1 MKLVRCLTSVALL
14 SVVVACGPKEPPK
27 TPAVASQPPAAFA
40 ESHPR
45 LATQAQEVSDAFG
58 RRDFAKV
65 VDLTYPKLVESFGGR
80 EKMIASMAEEM
91 RQMEAEGVVLLSS
104 SAGAPTQILND
115 SGSIYAVLPTVSKV
129 KAKEGIF
136 QTDGTMIGISADSGA
151 NWTFL
156 DTGGKDPG
164 QLKILLPNA
173 ADKLNLPP
181 DKPPVKI
188 SGNARPGTNPVGALG

>member
-14 SVVVACGPKEPPK
+14 SVVVACAQREPPK
-27 TPAVASQPPAAFA
+27 TPALVSQPPAPFA

-45 LATQAQEVSDAFG
+45 LAAQAQEVSDAFS
-58 RRDFAKV
+58 RRDFTRI
-65 VDLTYPKLVESFGGR
+65 VDLTYPKLVETFGGR
-80 EKMIASMAEEM
+80 DKMIASMAEEM

-104 SAGAPTQILND
+104 SAGTPTQVLND

-129 KAKEGIF
+129 KAKDGIF
-136 QTDGTMIGISADSGA
+136 QTDGSMIGISADSGA

-164 QLKILLPNA
+164 QLRILLPNV

-188 SGNARPGTNPVGALG
+188 SNNK

>member
-1 MKLVRCLTSVALL
+1 MRRFRSLTCLVLWSLTI
-14 SVVVACGPKEPPK
+14 ACGQKEPPK
-27 TPAVASQPPAAFA
+27 TPVAVSQAPAAFA

-45 LATQAQEVSDAFG
+45 LAAQAQEVTDAFS
-58 RRDFAKV
+58 RRDFARI
-65 VDLTYPKLVESFGGR
+65 VDLTYPKLVETFGGR
-80 EKMIASMAEEM
+80 DKMIASMTEEM
-91 RQMEAEGVVLLSS
+91 KQMEAEGVALLSS

-129 KAKEGIF
+129 KAKEGVF
-136 QTDGTMIGISADSGA
+136 QTDGSMIGISADSGS

-164 QLKILLPNA
+164 QLRILLPNV
-173 ADKLNLPP
+173 ADKLNLPA

-188 SGNARPGTNPVGALG
+188 SNSK

>member
-14 SVVVACGPKEPPK
+14 SVVVACGQREPPK
-27 TPAVASQPPAAFA
+27 TPAAVSQPPAAFA

-45 LATQAQEVSDAFG
+45 LAAQAQEVSDAFS
-58 RRDFAKV
+58 RRDFARI
-65 VDLTYPKLVESFGGR
+65 VDLTYPKLVETFGGR
-80 EKMIASMAEEM
+80 DKMIASMTEEM
-91 RQMEAEGVVLLSS
+91 RQMEAEGVILLSS
-104 SAGAPTQILND
+104 SAVAPTQVLND

-129 KAKEGIF
+129 KAKDGIF
-136 QTDGTMIGISADSGA
+136 QTDGSMIGISADSGA

-164 QLKILLPNA
+164 QLRILLPNV

-188 SGNARPGTNPVGALG
+188 SNNK

>member
-1 MKLVRCLTSVALL
+1 MRRFRSLTCLVLWSLTF
-14 SVVVACGPKEPPK
+14 ACVQKEPQK

-45 LATQAQEVSDAFG
+45 LAVQAQEVTDAFA
-58 RRDFAKV
+58 RRDFARI
-65 VDLTYPKLVESFGGR
+65 VDLTYPKLVETFGGR

-129 KAKEGIF
+129 KAKDGVF
-136 QTDGTMIGISADSGA
+136 QTDGSMIGISADSGA

-164 QLKILLPNA
+164 QLRILLPKV
-173 ADKLNLPP
+173 ADKLKLPP

-188 SGNARPGTNPVGALG
+188 SNSK